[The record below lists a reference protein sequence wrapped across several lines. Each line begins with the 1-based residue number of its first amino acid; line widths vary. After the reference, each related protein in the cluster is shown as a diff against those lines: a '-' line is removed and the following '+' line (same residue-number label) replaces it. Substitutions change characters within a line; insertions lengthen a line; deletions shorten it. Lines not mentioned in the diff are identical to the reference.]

1 MIAQI
6 RGILVA
12 ARASAVVIDVGGVG
26 YEVAVTPR
34 TLAALAGVGEDV
46 VVHTHL
52 VVREDA
58 HFLFGFFS
66 EADREAFRVLITV
79 SGVGPRVAM
88 AILSVMTAAD
98 LRRAVATEDV
108 DALVA
113 VPGVGKRSAQ
123 KLILDLRP
131 KLADGGAD
139 VLDGGPAPVQVRQ
152 ALEALGYS
160 AAEIREVA
168 PHLDAGLPI
177 AEQLRAALKSLGK
190 R

>member
-1 MIAQI
+1 MIAQV
-6 RGILVA
+6 RGVLVA
-12 ARASAVVIDVGGVG
+12 VRAGGIIIDVGGVG

-34 TLAALAGVGEDV
+34 TLAALPGVGEEV

-52 VVREDA
+52 HVREDA
-58 HFLFGFFS
+58 QALFGFFS

-79 SGVGPRVAM
+79 SGVGPKLAM
-88 AILSVMTAAD
+88 AILAVLTAGD
-98 LRRAVATEDV
+98 LRRIVASEDV

-131 KLADGGAD
+131 KLADGEAD
-139 VLDGGPAPVQVRQ
+139 VLEGGVAPVQVRQ

-160 AAEIREVA
+160 AGEIREVT
-168 PHLDAGLPI
+168 PHLDAALPI
-177 AEQLRAALKSLGK
+177 AEQLRAALKSLG
-190 R
+190 RR